1 MYTVTYDLRLFKALF
16 TPLNP
21 YCISI
26 LVVGCGL
33 YNLVHQTFVELF
45 KKMLVC
51 IFISIGLKYRPLQ
64 LRTAL
69 SLTLLNRFVFKLH
82 YEHIQFKKKRS

>member
-16 TPLNP
+16 TPLYP

-51 IFISIGLKYRPLQ
+51 ILISIGLKYRPLQ